1 MTRCIRPLQVLLDD
15 VGLGEGTSA
24 VNGVLASAGET
35 VLGGNTINAVGGVD
49 VLDKG
54 ELPAGGTTLA
64 GGDGR
69 GSKEVLPD
77 AEPALAVL
85 GLDLVTVAHPVPV
98 PAPEGGRVMHTDG
111 VDGLDLK
118 AGTLEAV
125 HNETERGTGVG
136 TGEDILVHEQTP
148 DQVLVLPRLAETSD
162 LQEESTVVVEHVVNL
177 GQERR
182 EVADTDV
189 LGHLET
195 GDLLVSTLNT
205 GSIAVVTAQN
215 ATLGLL
221 NTGLAETVVTPGSL
235 VTTKGDTSNVSTVV
249 GGSVLGEG
257 TPATAEIED
266 LVTGLD
272 ANLLTYNSQ
281 LVILELLKSL
291 LLVDITDNTGG
302 VDHAGTEEPSVE
314 VITPVVVVTD
324 LLLV

>member
-1 MTRCIRPLQVLLDD
+1 
-15 VGLGEGTSA
+15 
-24 VNGVLASAGET
+24 
-35 VLGGNTINAVGGVD
+35 
-49 VLDKG
+49 
-54 ELPAGGTTLA
+54 
-64 GGDGR
+64 
-69 GSKEVLPD
+69 
-77 AEPALAVL
+77 
-85 GLDLVTVAHPVPV
+85 
-98 PAPEGGRVMHTDG
+98 
-111 VDGLDLK
+111 
-118 AGTLEAV
+118 
-125 HNETERGTGVG
+125 
-136 TGEDILVHEQTP
+136 
-148 DQVLVLPRLAETSD
+148 
-162 LQEESTVVVEHVVNL
+162 
-177 GQERR
+177 
-182 EVADTDV
+182 VADTDV